1 MPAEARPAIGEL
13 VLTSGHGGILPAG
26 LAVGRVEHVD
36 GDYVQ
41 VRPAVDF
48 RNLGYVSILIG
59 GTEGVDRSDLS
70 QDSFFTPLPVED
82 DKRLLEGSKCVRN
95 TAMKDQQS
103 YFEKADFQSDLPKQ
117 FLIMFVGIVLVLF
130 EVGLAQWPFFYG
142 ASPFL
147 SLIFMYFILIYHDEL
162 MPIITVFI
170 MGLVADLLMSDILGG
185 RATAMMLLSYAM
197 RMGIL
202 RLQQSEFMDLWLGF
216 AVSCAAVTLFQL
228 IIFSLIN
235 LAVPALSPL
244 LFQVGFTLILFPI
257 GFVMMFSV
265 QRLLQTLQ
273 VTR

>member
-1 MPAEARPAIGEL
+1 
-13 VLTSGHGGILPAG
+13 
-26 LAVGRVEHVD
+26 
-36 GDYVQ
+36 
-41 VRPAVDF
+41 
-48 RNLGYVSILIG
+48 
-59 GTEGVDRSDLS
+59 
-70 QDSFFTPLPVED
+70 
-82 DKRLLEGSKCVRN
+82 
-95 TAMKDQQS
+95 MKDQQS
-103 YFEKADFQSDLPKQ
+103 YFEKADFQSNLPKQ
-117 FLIMFVGIVLVLF
+117 FLIMFFGIILVLF

-147 SLIFMYFILIYHDEL
+147 SLIFMYFVMIYHDEL

-185 RATAMMLLSYAM
+185 RATAMMLLSYGM

-216 AVSCAAVTLFQL
+216 ALSCAAVILFQL
-228 IIFSLIN
+228 TVFGLIN
-235 LAVPALSPL
+235 LALPAFKPL
-244 LFQVGFTLILFPI
+244 LFQSGFTLILFPI